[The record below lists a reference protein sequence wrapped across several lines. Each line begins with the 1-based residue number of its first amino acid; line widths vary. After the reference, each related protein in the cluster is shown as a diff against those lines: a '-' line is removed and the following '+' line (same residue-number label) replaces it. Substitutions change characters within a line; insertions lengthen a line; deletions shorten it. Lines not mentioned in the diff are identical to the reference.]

1 MKFIQNRLKN
11 TESLIITPIDYEK
24 FCDEV
29 FKLDKKIRF
38 VGIFNSHFKLIK
50 MREGLQ
56 SLLSNEE
63 TQNSIID
70 TFSKWKTR
78 QGLGKKLGEP
88 LYAMAEYEKVK
99 RITMPIND
107 DGLILVSAE
116 PSVSHEIITKEIL
129 SIRNKYL
136 LE

>member
-1 MKFIQNRLKN
+1 MKFYQYILKN
-11 TESLIITPIDYEK
+11 NELLTAPINYEK

-29 FKLDKKIRF
+29 FKLDEKIRF
-38 VGIFNSHFKLIK
+38 VGIFDRHFTLIK

-56 SLLSNEE
+56 SLLSHEE
-63 TQNSIID
+63 TENSIID
-70 TFSKWKTR
+70 TFSKWRTR
-78 QGLGKKLGEP
+78 QGLAKKLGEP

-99 RITMPIND
+99 RITIPKND

-116 PSVSHEIITKEIL
+116 PSVNHETVTKEIL
-129 SIRNKYL
+129 SIRDKYL

>member
-1 MKFIQNRLKN
+1 MKSIQYRLKN
-11 TESLIITPIDYEK
+11 DEYLTPPINYEK

-29 FKLDKKIRF
+29 FKLDMKIRF

-56 SLLSNEE
+56 SLLSPEE
-63 TQNSIID
+63 TQFSIID
-70 TFSKWKTR
+70 TFSKWRTR
-78 QGLGKKLGEP
+78 QGLAKKLGEP

-99 RITMPIND
+99 RITIPIND

-116 PSVSHEIITKEIL
+116 PSVNHEIITKEIL
-129 SIRNKYL
+129 SILDKYL

>member
-1 MKFIQNRLKN
+1 MKFYQYILKN
-11 TESLIITPIDYEK
+11 NECLTAPINYEK

-29 FKLDKKIRF
+29 FKLDEKIRF
-38 VGIFNSHFKLIK
+38 IGIFDRHFTLIK

-56 SLLSNEE
+56 SLLSPEE
-63 TQNSIID
+63 TQGSIID
-70 TFSKWKTR
+70 TFSKWRTR
-78 QGLGKKLGEP
+78 QGLAKKLGEP

-99 RITMPIND
+99 RITMPKND

-116 PSVSHEIITKEIL
+116 PSVNHETITKEIL
-129 SIRNKYL
+129 SIRDKYL

>member
-1 MKFIQNRLKN
+1 MKFFQYALKN
-11 TESLIITPIDYEK
+11 DEYVTPPIDYEK

-56 SLLSNEE
+56 SLLSPEE
-63 TQNSIID
+63 TQYSIID
-70 TFSKWKTR
+70 TFSKWRTR
-78 QGLGKKLGEP
+78 QGLAKKLGEP

-99 RITMPIND
+99 RITIPIND

-116 PSVSHEIITKEIL
+116 PSVNHETITKEIL
-129 SIRNKYL
+129 SIRDKYL

>member
-1 MKFIQNRLKN
+1 MKFCQSRLKN
-11 TESLIITPIDYEK
+11 NEFLTTPINYEK

-38 VGIFNSHFKLIK
+38 VGIFNSRFKLIK

-56 SLLSNEE
+56 SYLSNEE
-63 TQNSIID
+63 TQFSIID
-70 TFSKWKTR
+70 TFSKWRTR
-78 QGLGKKLGEP
+78 QGLAKKLGEP

-116 PSVSHEIITKEIL
+116 PSVNHETITKEIL
-129 SIRNKYL
+129 SIRDKYQ

>member
-11 TESLIITPIDYEK
+11 TESLIISPIDYEK

-29 FKLDKKIRF
+29 FNLDMKIRF
-38 VGIFNSHFKLIK
+38 VGIFNSRFKLIK

-56 SLLSNEE
+56 SYLTNEE
-63 TQNSIID
+63 TQYSIID
-70 TFSKWKTR
+70 TFSKWRTR
-78 QGLGKKLGEP
+78 QGLAKKLGEP

-99 RITMPIND
+99 RITIPIND

-116 PSVSHEIITKEIL
+116 PSVNHETITKEIL
-129 SIRNKYL
+129 SIRDKYQ

>member
-1 MKFIQNRLKN
+1 MKFSQYRLKN
-11 TESLIITPIDYEK
+11 NECLTAPKDYEK

-56 SLLSNEE
+56 SLLSDEE

-78 QGLGKKLGEP
+78 QGLAKKLGEP

-107 DGLILVSAE
+107 DGLILISAE
-116 PSVSHEIITKEIL
+116 PSVNHETITKEIL
-129 SIRNKYL
+129 SIRDKYQ

>member
-1 MKFIQNRLKN
+1 MKSIQYRLKN
-11 TESLIITPIDYEK
+11 DEYITAPINYEK

-29 FKLDKKIRF
+29 LKLDKKIRF

-56 SLLSNEE
+56 SLLSPEE
-63 TQNSIID
+63 TQFSIID
-70 TFSKWKTR
+70 TFSKWRTR
-78 QGLGKKLGEP
+78 QGLAKKLGEP

-99 RITMPIND
+99 RITIPIND

-116 PSVSHEIITKEIL
+116 PSVNHETITKEIL
-129 SIRNKYL
+129 SIRDKYS

>member
-1 MKFIQNRLKN
+1 MKSIQYRLKN
-11 TESLIITPIDYEK
+11 DEWITPPKDYEK

-38 VGIFNSHFKLIK
+38 VGIFDRHFTLIK

-56 SLLSNEE
+56 SLLSPEE
-63 TQNSIID
+63 TENSIID
-70 TFSKWKTR
+70 TFSKWRTR
-78 QGLGKKLGEP
+78 QGLAKKLGEP
-88 LYAMAEYEKVK
+88 LYAMAEYKKVK
-99 RITMPIND
+99 RITIPKND

-116 PSVSHEIITKEIL
+116 PSVNHETVTKEIL
-129 SIRNKYL
+129 SIRDKYL

>member
-1 MKFIQNRLKN
+1 MKFYQYRLKN
-11 TESLIITPIDYEK
+11 DECITAPIDYEK

-29 FKLDKKIRF
+29 LKLDKKIRF
-38 VGIFNSHFKLIK
+38 VGIFNSRFKLIK

-56 SLLSNEE
+56 SLLSPEE

-70 TFSKWKTR
+70 TFSKWRTR
-78 QGLGKKLGEP
+78 QGLAKKLGEP

-99 RITMPIND
+99 RITIPIND

-116 PSVSHEIITKEIL
+116 PSVNHEV
-129 SIRNKYL
+129 
-136 LE
+136 

>member
-1 MKFIQNRLKN
+1 MKSIQYRLKN
-11 TESLIITPIDYEK
+11 DEYITTPINYEK

-29 FKLDKKIRF
+29 LKLDKKIRF

-56 SLLSNEE
+56 SLLSPEE
-63 TQNSIID
+63 TQSSIID
-70 TFSKWKTR
+70 TFSKWRTR
-78 QGLGKKLGEP
+78 QGLAKKLGEP

-99 RITMPIND
+99 RITIPIND

-116 PSVSHEIITKEIL
+116 PSVNHETITKEIL
-129 SIRNKYL
+129 SIRDKYS

>member
-1 MKFIQNRLKN
+1 MKFVQYKLKN
-11 TESLIITPIDYEK
+11 DEYVTTTINYEK

-38 VGIFNSHFKLIK
+38 VGIFDRHFTLIK

-56 SLLSNEE
+56 SLLSPEE
-63 TQNSIID
+63 TQYSIID
-70 TFSKWKTR
+70 TFSKWRTR
-78 QGLGKKLGEP
+78 QGLAKKLGEP

-99 RITMPIND
+99 RITIPIND

-116 PSVSHEIITKEIL
+116 PSVNHETITKEIL
-129 SIRNKYL
+129 SIRDKYQ

>member
-1 MKFIQNRLKN
+1 MKSIQYRLKN
-11 TESLIITPIDYEK
+11 DEWITPPIHYEK

-38 VGIFNSHFKLIK
+38 VGIFNSRFKLIK

-56 SLLSNEE
+56 SYLSNEE
-63 TQNSIID
+63 TQYSIID
-70 TFSKWKTR
+70 TFSKWRTR
-78 QGLGKKLGEP
+78 QGLAKKLGEP

-99 RITMPIND
+99 RITIPKND

-116 PSVSHEIITKEIL
+116 PSVNHETITKEIL
-129 SIRNKYL
+129 SIRDKYL

>member
-1 MKFIQNRLKN
+1 MKSIQYRLKN
-11 TESLIITPIDYEK
+11 DEYLTPPINYEK

-56 SLLSNEE
+56 SLLSPEE
-63 TQNSIID
+63 TQYSIID
-70 TFSKWKTR
+70 TFSKWRTR
-78 QGLGKKLGEP
+78 QGLAKKLGEP

-116 PSVSHEIITKEIL
+116 PSVNHDIITKEIL
-129 SIRNKYL
+129 SIRDKYL

>member
-1 MKFIQNRLKN
+1 MKSIQYRLKN
-11 TESLIITPIDYEK
+11 DEYITAPINYEK

-38 VGIFNSHFKLIK
+38 VGIFNSRFKLIK

-56 SLLSNEE
+56 SYLSNEE
-63 TQNSIID
+63 TQYSIID
-70 TFSKWKTR
+70 TFSKWRTR
-78 QGLGKKLGEP
+78 QGLAKKLGEP

-116 PSVSHEIITKEIL
+116 PSVNHETITKEIL
-129 SIRNKYL
+129 SIRDKYQ

>member
-1 MKFIQNRLKN
+1 
-11 TESLIITPIDYEK
+11 
-24 FCDEV
+24 
-29 FKLDKKIRF
+29 
-38 VGIFNSHFKLIK
+38 

-56 SLLSNEE
+56 SLLSDEE
-63 TQNSIID
+63 TLNSIID
-70 TFSKWKTR
+70 TFSKWRTR
-78 QGLGKKLGEP
+78 QGLAKKLGEP

-116 PSVSHEIITKEIL
+116 PSVNHETVTKEIL
-129 SIRNKYL
+129 SIRDKYQ

>member
-38 VGIFNSHFKLIK
+38 VGIFNSRFKLIK

-56 SLLSNEE
+56 SYLSNEE
-63 TQNSIID
+63 TQFSIID
-70 TFSKWKTR
+70 TFSSGE
-78 QGLGKKLGEP
+78 QGRDLQK
-88 LYAMAEYEKVK
+88 
-99 RITMPIND
+99 N
-107 DGLILVSAE
+107 
-116 PSVSHEIITKEIL
+116 
-129 SIRNKYL
+129 
-136 LE
+136 